1 MSEAASKKEPSREE
15 ILWNQTVRLLTL
27 GIEPQR
33 ISAELVQQKWSAEAA
48 AEFVEQARLYTEEY
62 KASPQGKAHRRR
74 KMLVEMQIGIL
85 WVGGA
90 ILFAMLMK
98 FWPNS
103 EMLPFIAFFALIY
116 GLYEIY
122 ASRKRHSA

>member
-1 MSEAASKKEPSREE
+1 MAEAAAKKEPTREE
-15 ILWNQTVRLLTL
+15 ILWNQTIRLLSF

-48 AEFVEQARLYTEEY
+48 AEFVEQARLYNEEY
-62 KASPQGKAHRRR
+62 KASPEGKKHRHR
-74 KMLVEMQIGIL
+74 KMLVEMQIGAL
-85 WVGGA
+85 WLGGG
-90 ILFAMLMK
+90 IIFALLMR

-103 EMLPFIAFFALIY
+103 EMLPFIAFFSLVY

-122 ASRKRHSA
+122 ASRKRHSV